1 MRGFFLFLQKHIGV
15 TYEICHNKNENDV
28 RGEDYMTTIKVAIA
42 DDNRELVHQI
52 ELYFQNHAQIE
63 IVATASN
70 GEVCL
75 TMLEEHDIDL
85 LLLDLIMP
93 YMDGIA
99 VLEHIRAHERY
110 GNLSIM
116 MLTAFGQEEVM
127 KNIVDLGATYLILKP
142 FDFKQLESKILKWA
156 RMEIRTSTNELE
168 EVSPLDAY
176 VRHLLDDV
184 GIPVHMRGYKY
195 LCKAIIMVYDNP
207 QLLHGSITKTLYPNI
222 GACFNASASSVE
234 RAIRNAITSA
244 WARETTAMQQV
255 LQHATASFDVKP
267 KNSEFIAFA
276 VKHTQHQFLEQS
288 SEPIH
293 T

>member
-1 MRGFFLFLQKHIGV
+1 
-15 TYEICHNKNENDV
+15 
-28 RGEDYMTTIKVAIA
+28 MTTIKVAIA

-52 ELYFQNHAQIE
+52 ESYFQNHAQIE

-75 TMLEEHDIDL
+75 TMLDEHDIDL

-99 VLEHIRAHERY
+99 VLEYIRAHERY
-110 GNLSIM
+110 RGLAIM

-142 FDFKQLESKILKWA
+142 FDFKQLEAKILKWA
-156 RMEIRTSTNELE
+156 RSEVDATIDTISEN
-168 EVSPLDAY
+168 VSPVDAY
-176 VRHLLDDV
+176 IAHLLADA

-195 LCKAIIMVYDNP
+195 LCKAIAMVYENP
-207 QLLHGSITKTLYPNI
+207 RLLHGAVTTTLYPNI
-222 GACFNASASSVE
+222 AAHFSVSATSVE
-234 RAIRNAITSA
+234 RAIRNAIGSA
-244 WARETTAMQQV
+244 WQRETTAMQQL
-255 LQHATASFDVKP
+255 LQHASVSFDVKP

-276 VKHTQHQFLEQS
+276 LKHTQQQFLAQHE
-288 SEPIH
+288 EPINM
-293 T
+293 